1 MNFKIKKFSELTPD
15 ELYEILRIRNEVFVI
30 EQTCIFQDCDEK
42 DQRSYHLFGIDKG
55 KIIAY
60 LRILEKGV
68 SYSEISIG
76 RVLVDKKHRRKG
88 FARDILLKAIDFIE
102 NNLNEKEIRISAQK
116 YLVDFYESL
125 GFVISSEMYLEDGI
139 PHIDMFYN
147 CTIN

>member
-1 MNFKIKKFSELTPD
+1 MNFKIKKFGELTPD

-30 EQTCIFQDCDEK
+30 EQTCIFQDCDQK
-42 DQRSYHLFGIDKG
+42 DQKSYHLFSIDNG

-76 RVLVDKKHRRKG
+76 RVLVDKKYRGKG
-88 FARDILLKAIDFIE
+88 LARDILLKSLDFIE
-102 NNLNEKEIRISAQK
+102 NDLNEKEIRISAQK

-125 GFVISSEMYLEDGI
+125 GFSIASDVYLEDGI

-147 CTIN
+147 NIIN

>member
-15 ELYEILRIRNEVFVI
+15 ELYEILRIRNEVFII

-42 DQRSYHLFGIDKG
+42 DQKSYHLFCIDNG

-76 RVLVDKKHRRKG
+76 RVLVDKKHRGKG
-88 FARDILLKAIDFIE
+88 LARDILLKAIDFIE
-102 NNLNEKEIRISAQK
+102 NNLNEKEIRISAQN
-116 YLVDFYESL
+116 YLVDFYKSL
-125 GFVISSEMYLEDGI
+125 GFSTASDMYLEDGI

-147 CTIN
+147 NTIN